1 MYKITSVKRKANSPS
16 TAELKRINQILTQR
30 SCARTELVVRE
41 RAIKISEV
49 SKHARKNFPY
59 HFSQLGRF
67 TSSACLWFKRR
78 TGAQFFIIRVE
89 GSAVP
94 TIMRPFLKFLNL
106 KHNNT
111 NHTTTILLK
120 SFIPNIASY

>member
-1 MYKITSVKRKANSPS
+1 MLA
-16 TAELKRINQILTQR
+16 
-30 SCARTELVVRE
+30 
-41 RAIKISEV
+41 
-49 SKHARKNFPY
+49 KNFPC
-59 HFSQLGRF
+59 HISQLGRF
-67 TSSACLWFKRR
+67 TSSVCLWFKRR

-94 TIMRPFLKFLNL
+94 TIMRPFHKFLNL